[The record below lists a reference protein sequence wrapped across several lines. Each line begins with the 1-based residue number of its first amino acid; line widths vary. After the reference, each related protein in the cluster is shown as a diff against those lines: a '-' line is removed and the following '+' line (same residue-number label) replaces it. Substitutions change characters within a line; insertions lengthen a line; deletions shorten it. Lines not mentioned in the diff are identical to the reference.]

1 MRKKF
6 KLCRE
11 YLKSVR
17 ANSIALFLILSLS
30 FTMVALLLGRYNY
43 TYARYARL
51 RSMDTEC
58 AYFVR
63 PLVKNSER
71 QEINAIL
78 GSDPAVGDFV
88 MSSVRYTSTHD
99 EERTDLYF
107 VEEVYCDIFGIDTFI
122 GGFDYSDNGIEVILP
137 FKCIGEYRIGDTF
150 KIVFEEA
157 IKEVVEKDDKESWGD
172 NIVQVIEKDD
182 EHVILVR
189 DLVVETRVCGFSSP
203 NALYASMSGGATK
216 PEADDIFGE
225 LDDFVLVKYNE
236 KARDAFAVVE
246 KSNNTNIGFACMIT
260 FADAATPAQKD
271 ELVEKLSDH
280 GMISTVDDIL
290 ENSKASINEDIADFI
305 PFSVFLTAFA
315 LVTLVSIIALSV
327 YRQASDY
334 AVWYLVGA
342 DRRKIVSVVVSSFMV
357 ITVLAALT
365 SSALLL
371 VSVLPKV
378 VEKLDFLES
387 VLVDFKL
394 LALELILIAIT
405 ITITAVVCRLAVKD
419 NDPRKMMDKYRD

>member
-17 ANSIALFLILSLS
+17 ANAITLFLVLSLS

-43 TYARYARL
+43 AYARYSRL
-51 RSMDTEC
+51 KSMGTEC

-63 PLVKNSER
+63 PLIKDSER
-71 QEINAIL
+71 REINAL
-78 GSDPAVGDFV
+78 LESDPIVDDFV
-88 MSSVRYTSTHD
+88 MPSVRYASTHD
-99 EERTDLYF
+99 DERTDFYF
-107 VEEVYCDIFGIDTFI
+107 VEENYYDTF
-122 GGFDYSDNGIEVILP
+122 GVDTFVGDFDYSDDSIEIILP
-137 FKCIGEYRIGDTF
+137 FKYIGEYRIGDTF
-150 KIVFEEA
+150 EIVFEKA
-157 IKEVVEKDDKESWGD
+157 IRE
-172 NIVQVIEKDD
+172 VIEDGD
-182 EHVILVR
+182 EKEFIVR
-189 DLVVETRVCGFSSP
+189 DLVVETRVSGFSSP
-203 NALYASMSGGATK
+203 NALYAKMSSGATK
-216 PEADDIFGE
+216 PEADDIFDE
-225 LDDFVLVKYNE
+225 LDDCALVKYNE
-236 KARDAFAVVE
+236 KAKEAFSVITGRSE
-246 KSNNTNIGFACMIT
+246 YRSMGFFCMIL
-260 FADAATPAQKD
+260 FADGTTQAQKD

-394 LALELILIAIT
+394 LALELILVALT

>member
-17 ANSIALFLILSLS
+17 ANAITLFIVLSLS

-43 TYARYARL
+43 AYARYARL
-51 RSMDTEC
+51 KSMGTEC

-63 PLVKNSER
+63 PLIKDSER
-71 QEINAIL
+71 REMNEL
-78 GSDPAVGDFV
+78 LESDPIVDDFI
-88 MSSVRYTSTHD
+88 MPSVRYASTHD
-99 EERTDLYF
+99 DERIDFYF
-107 VEEVYCDIFGIDTFI
+107 VEENYYDTFGIDTFV
-122 GGFDYSDNGIEVILP
+122 GGFDYSDDSIEIILP

-150 KIVFEEA
+150 EIVFEKA
-157 IKEVVEKDDKESWGD
+157 IRE
-172 NIVQVIEKDD
+172 VIEDGD
-182 EHVILVR
+182 EKEFIVR

-203 NALYASMSGGATK
+203 NALYAKMSSGATK
-216 PEADDIFGE
+216 PEADDIFDE
-225 LDDFVLVKYNE
+225 LDDCALVKYNE
-236 KARDAFAVVE
+236 KAKEAFSVITGRSE
-246 KSNNTNIGFACMIT
+246 YRNMGLFCMIL
-260 FADAATPAQKD
+260 FADGATSAQKD

-305 PFSVFLTAFA
+305 PFSAFLTAFA

-394 LALELILIAIT
+394 LVLELILIAIT
-405 ITITAVVCRLAVKD
+405 ITITTVVCRLAVKD

>member
-17 ANSIALFLILSLS
+17 ASSIALFLILSLS

-43 TYARYARL
+43 AYARYARL
-51 RSMDTEC
+51 KSMDTEC
-58 AYFVR
+58 AYFAR
-63 PLVKNSER
+63 PLIKNSEL

-78 GSDPAVGDFV
+78 GFDPAVGDFV

-107 VEEVYCDIFGIDTFI
+107 VEEVYCDVFGIDTFI
-122 GGFDYSDNGIEVILP
+122 GGFDYSDDSIEVILP

-150 KIVFEEA
+150 EIVFEKA
-157 IKEVVEKDDKESWGD
+157 IRE
-172 NIVQVIEKDD
+172 VIEDGD
-182 EHVILVR
+182 EKEFIER

-203 NALYASMSGGATK
+203 NALYAKMSSGATK

-236 KARDAFAVVE
+236 KASDAFAVVE

-260 FADAATPAQKD
+260 FADGATQAQKD
-271 ELVEKLSDH
+271 ELIEKLNDH
-280 GMISTVDDIL
+280 GIISTVDDIL

-305 PFSVFLTAFA
+305 PFSAFLTGFA

-357 ITVLAALT
+357 ITVLSALA

-371 VSVLPKV
+371 VSILPKV

>member
-17 ANSIALFLILSLS
+17 ASSIALFLILSLS

-43 TYARYARL
+43 AYVRYARL
-51 RSMDTEC
+51 KSMDTEC
-58 AYFVR
+58 AYFAR
-63 PLVKNSER
+63 PLVKDSER
-71 QEINAIL
+71 REMNAL
-78 GSDPAVGDFV
+78 LESDPIVADFV
-88 MSSVRYTSTHD
+88 MSSVRYASTHD
-99 EERTDLYF
+99 DERTDFYF
-107 VEEVYCDIFGIDTFI
+107 VEENYYDTFGIDTFI
-122 GGFDYSDNGIEVILP
+122 GGFDYSDDSIEIILP

-150 KIVFEEA
+150 EIVFEKA
-157 IKEVVEKDDKESWGD
+157 IRE
-172 NIVQVIEKDD
+172 VIEDGD
-182 EHVILVR
+182 EKEFIER

-203 NALYASMSGGATK
+203 NALYAKMSSGATK
-216 PEADDIFGE
+216 PEADDIFDE
-225 LDDFVLVKYNE
+225 LDDCALVKYNE
-236 KARDAFAVVE
+236 KAKEAFSVITGRSE
-246 KSNNTNIGFACMIT
+246 YRNMGFFCMIL
-260 FADAATPAQKD
+260 FADGATQAQKD
-271 ELVEKLSDH
+271 ELIEKLNDH
-280 GMISTVDDIL
+280 GIISTVDAIL
-290 ENSKASINEDIADFI
+290 ENSKASIDEDISDFI
-305 PFSVFLTAFA
+305 PFTVFLVAFA

-357 ITVLAALT
+357 ITVLSALA

-371 VSVLPKV
+371 VSILPKV